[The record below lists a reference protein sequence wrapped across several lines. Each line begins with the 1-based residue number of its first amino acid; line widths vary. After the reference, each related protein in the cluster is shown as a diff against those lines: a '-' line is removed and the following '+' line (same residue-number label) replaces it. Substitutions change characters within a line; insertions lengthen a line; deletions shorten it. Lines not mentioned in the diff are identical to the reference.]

1 MMYPYQM
8 DGIENFGNV
17 LKKSGENINNDFE
30 KIEITVIG
38 KKRSLEM
45 KNNWIVEKKLKIKDD
60 KETLE
65 ISENLNKRLK
75 IN

>member
-8 DGIENFGNV
+8 DGIENFENV
-17 LKKSGENINNDFE
+17 LKKSGENINNNFE
-30 KIEITVIG
+30 KIEITIIG

-65 ISENLNKRLK
+65 ILEKLNKRLK
-75 IN
+75 IT

>member
-8 DGIENFGNV
+8 DGLEDFGNV
-17 LKKSGENINNDFE
+17 LKKSGENINNEFK
-30 KIEITVIG
+30 KIQITVAG

-45 KNNWIVEKKLKIKDD
+45 KNNWIVQKKLKIKDD
-60 KETLE
+60 KEPLE

-75 IN
+75 IT

>member
-1 MMYPYQM
+1 
-8 DGIENFGNV
+8 
-17 LKKSGENINNDFE
+17 SGENINNDFE

>member
-8 DGIENFGNV
+8 DGMEDFRNV
-17 LKKSGENINNDFE
+17 LKKSGENINNEFK
-30 KIEITVIG
+30 KIEITVAG

-45 KNNWIVEKKLKIKDD
+45 KNNWIVQKKLKIKDD
-60 KETLE
+60 KEPLE

-75 IN
+75 IT